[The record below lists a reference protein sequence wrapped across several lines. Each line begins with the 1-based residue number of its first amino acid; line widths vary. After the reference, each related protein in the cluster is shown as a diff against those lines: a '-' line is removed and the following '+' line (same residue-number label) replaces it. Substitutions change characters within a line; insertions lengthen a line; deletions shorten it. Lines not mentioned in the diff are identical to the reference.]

1 MPSVS
6 SSTAWWPGL
15 QQALRRGLRW
25 SAWLVAGG
33 ASILLT
39 AWLTLQWG
47 ILPRIEHWHAQIEA
61 RASEM
66 LGVRVHIGAIEATP
80 DLWATELTL
89 RDVQWLDANGHLTL
103 QLAELRARLVPG
115 SLLPRSLRR
124 WEPTFA
130 ELRLDR
136 PQLELRR
143 DGTGQLWIAGIALPA
158 RTPPATPTE
167 PPTAPPAALQWLLRQ
182 GTVRIHA
189 AQIDWLDELNHAT
202 ALSLTGLDLT
212 LQRRRLG
219 HELQVDAE
227 LPARWQAT
235 PDGAHR
241 LHLQARWTRPLL
253 AGGRLV
259 APADWHHWSGR
270 ASLTLPPTALA
281 PASQALGAL
290 LAEAQRPRRG
300 VLAGQTELSLVDGQL
315 QTLQADI
322 DLQDLA
328 LQWRTDLAPLDL
340 TQLQTRLSLQRDG
353 NHLLARLDP
362 LRWQDSADK
371 TSRNSTEPPA
381 ATLTVQ
387 LDRDAQA
394 RISGGQV
401 NAARL
406 DLARLARLAAGLP
419 LSEPARRLIAELA
432 PQGQL
437 QKIDLRWSGPPDA
450 PQRYQASGQV
460 EQLGLRAQAVT
471 PALLASHRPG
481 RPGLSRAQLDFS
493 LDQAGGH
500 GRLRIDHG
508 TLDLPGVFE
517 APSVAL
523 DRLDLPL
530 RWQVR
535 REGSAAPAVEV
546 QFSQVRLANAD
557 AAGEVSGRWRS
568 GTGSAR
574 LPGLLDLDVQLSR
587 ADATRVHRYLPLALA
602 AATRDYVRNAVLA
615 GQASRVS
622 AQVHGDLRDFPYT
635 HPGSGVFRLQA
646 EIEAGRLAYVPP
658 EADAALAWPLLTDL
672 SGSLIFEGSSMR
684 IERARARVGELGSG
698 RFELHDVQGG
708 IADFASATLRLHGQ
722 GSGPL
727 ADLLA
732 FTRASPVGG
741 WIGDAL
747 AEAHGSGTAGLQL
760 GLDLP
765 LDDLPHSRV
774 QGSVQLSGN
783 DLQLRPN
790 VPLLA
795 GVQGAVEFSERGFR
809 IIDAHASALGGPL
822 AFGGGLDA
830 EGRLHFSG
838 SGRASATGLR
848 GAPGLPDWLTPLATQ
863 LSGSAAYDLTL
874 DFSDGQPAVTV
885 RSDLAGL
892 AAAWPAPLGK
902 TASMHRPLSV
912 HLQPQPAGPDGA
924 LRSAWHISAA
934 EVLDLQLQLEARAG
948 HTRLRRGSV
957 GLGRSA
963 PELQDG
969 LRVALHWPEVALD
982 DWLRWYRGLPA
993 AGTAPDAS
1001 QATHPAFDLP
1011 VRIDID
1017 TPLLSAQGLQLSHLQ
1032 AQLQHDPQTDPNG
1045 WQLQAEADQLAGQVH
1060 LALPAGAAPHLQARL
1075 SRLTLPAAAPATPT
1089 DSTTTALR
1097 PPPPDAPAAPDRPM
1111 TQPLPELD
1119 IVVEALQWQDHP
1131 LGRLDLQAAPAA
1143 ATAATA
1149 IDPARPSGWRLD
1161 RLSLSNPAAQ
1171 LNLSG
1176 RWNPAAGGA
1185 DGQSALNWR
1194 LDLHDSG
1201 ALLARFGQPDVLS
1214 GGQGRLEGRLSWH
1227 GRPWAP
1233 DMTTLEGLAH
1243 LALGSGQVLQVDTG
1257 LVRLLGLLNLQSLPR
1272 RLLLDFRDV
1281 TQSGFSFDRI
1291 DGNLQISHGIARTSD
1306 LRLQSVMAN
1315 VEASGS
1321 ANLARA
1327 TQDLQVRVLP
1337 ELNAGAASLAYAAVN
1352 PVLGIGTLL
1361 GQWVLQKPLANAT
1374 AREFHIT
1381 GSFAEPL
1388 VTPITGTST
1397 DLIGDIVPPGPTTA
1411 LPSTPP
1417 SPTTE
1422 RSTP

>member
-1 MPSVS
+1 M
-6 SSTAWWPGL
+6 
-15 QQALRRGLRW
+15 
-25 SAWLVAGG
+25 AGG

-47 ILPRIEHWHAQIEA
+47 ILPRLEHWHAQIEA
-61 RASEM
+61 RATEM
-66 LGVRVHIGAIEATP
+66 LGVRVHIGVIEATP

-89 RDVQWLDANGHLTL
+89 RDVQLLDAGGHPAL

-115 SLLPRSLRR
+115 SLLPRSLHR

-130 ELRLDR
+130 ELQLDR
-136 PQLELRR
+136 PRLELRR
-143 DGTGQLWIAGIALPA
+143 DGTGRLWIAGISLPA
-158 RTPPATPTE
+158 SSPPAAALTDPT
-167 PPTAPPAALQWLLRQ
+167 PPAALQWLLRQ
-182 GTVRIHA
+182 GAVRIHA
-189 AQIDWLDELNHAT
+189 AQIDWLDELNHAA

-219 HELQVDAE
+219 HELQVDAD

-259 APADWHHWSGR
+259 APADWRHWNGR

-281 PASQALGAL
+281 PASQALGTL

-300 VLAGQTELSLVDGQL
+300 VLAGQTELSLADGQL
-315 QTLQADI
+315 QALQADL

-340 TQLQTRLSLQRDG
+340 ARLQTRLSLQRDG
-353 NHLLARLDP
+353 NNLLARLDP
-362 LRWQDSADK
+362 LRWQDSGDRASQNN
-371 TSRNSTEPPA
+371 TAPA

-419 LSEPARRLIAELA
+419 LAEPARRLIAELA

-437 QKIDLRWSGPPDA
+437 QKLDLRWRGPPDA

-471 PALLASHRPG
+471 PALLASHLPG

-493 LDQAGGH
+493 LDQAGGR
-500 GRLRIDHG
+500 GRLRIERG

-535 REGSAAPAVEV
+535 REGSAAPAIEV
-546 QFSQVRLANAD
+546 QFNQARLANAD
-557 AAGEVSGRWRS
+557 AAGEASGRWRS

-574 LPGLLDLDVQLSR
+574 LPGLLDLDVQLNR
-587 ADATRVHRYLPLALA
+587 ADATRVHRYLPLVLG
-602 AATRDYVRNAVLA
+602 AATRDYVRSAVLA
-615 GQASRVS
+615 GHASRVS
-622 AQVHGDLRDFPYT
+622 AQVRGDLRDFPYT
-635 HPGSGVFRLQA
+635 RPGSGVFRLQA

-658 EADAALAWPLLTDL
+658 EGDATLAWPPLTDL

-684 IERARARVGELGSG
+684 IERARAQVGELGSG
-698 RFELHDVQGG
+698 NFELHDVQGG
-708 IADFASATLRLHGQ
+708 IADFASATLQLHGQ

-727 ADLLA
+727 ADVLA
-732 FTRASPVGG
+732 FMRASPVGG

-747 AEAHGSGTAGLQL
+747 APAHGSGTAGLQL
-760 GLDLP
+760 GLELP

-774 QGSVQLSGN
+774 QGRVQLVGN
-783 DLQLRPN
+783 DLQLRPD
-790 VPLLA
+790 VPLLV

-809 IIDAHASALGGPL
+809 IVEARASALGGPL
-822 AFGGGLDA
+822 TFGGGLDA
-830 EGRLHFSG
+830 SGKLHFSG
-838 SGRASATGLR
+838 SGRASAAGLQT
-848 GAPGLPDWLTPLATQ
+848 APGLPDWLSPLAAQ
-863 LSGSAAYDLTL
+863 LSGAAAYDLTL
-874 DFSDGQPAVTV
+874 DFSDGQPQVTV

-902 TASMHRPLSV
+902 TATTLRPLSV
-912 HLQPQPAGPDGA
+912 QLQPQPPGPDGA

-934 EVLDLQLQLEARAG
+934 EVLDLQLQLEEHAG
-948 HTRLRRGSV
+948 NTRLRRGSV
-957 GLGRSA
+957 GLGSA
-963 PELQDG
+963 APALEDG
-969 LRVALHWPEVALD
+969 LHVALHWPEVALD
-982 DWLRWYRGLPA
+982 DWLRWYRSLPA
-993 AGTAPDAS
+993 ASPAKSGGSADRPAPDAS
-1001 QATHPAFDLP
+1001 PATDPALDLP

-1017 TPLLSAQGLQLSHLQ
+1017 TPLLSAQGLQLNHLQ
-1032 AQLQHDPQTDPNG
+1032 ARLQHDPRTDPTG
-1045 WQLQAEADQLAGQVH
+1045 WQLQARADQLAGQAH
-1060 LALPAGAAPHLQARL
+1060 LDLPAGAAPHLQARL
-1075 SRLTLPAAAPATPT
+1075 SRLTLPAAAPA
-1089 DSTTTALR
+1089 DSTTPAGR
-1097 PPPPDAPAAPDRPM
+1097 QAPDASAVSTGM
-1111 TQPLPELD
+1111 SQSLPELD
-1119 IVVEALQWQDHP
+1119 IVVEALQWQDRS

-1149 IDPARPSGWRLD
+1149 IDPAKPPGWLLS

-1176 RWNPAAGGA
+1176 RWNQAAGGS
-1185 DGQSALNWR
+1185 DGQTALNWR

-1214 GGQGRLEGRLSWH
+1214 GGQGRLQGRLSWH

-1233 DMTTLEGLAH
+1233 DMTTLEGLAQ

-1281 TQSGFSFDRI
+1281 TQTGFSFDRI
-1291 DGNLQISHGIARTSD
+1291 DGSLQISRGIARTSN

-1321 ANLARA
+1321 ADLARA
-1327 TQDLQVRVLP
+1327 TQDLHVRVLP
-1337 ELNAGAASLAYAAVN
+1337 DLNAGAASLAYAAVN

-1374 AREFHIT
+1374 AREFRIT

-1388 VTPITGTST
+1388 VTPITGASV
-1397 DLIGDIVPPGPTTA
+1397 DLIGDILLPGPTTA
-1411 LPSTPP
+1411 LPSTPS
-1417 SPTTE
+1417 SPTPE